1 MQRFIVSV
9 LCASVFFTGLGFLV
23 EKTNASFKSDEK
35 ALDLL
40 RRARVA
46 IGGDSAIGG
55 VKSMTITGKMT
66 KTFEVEGAARSENGE
81 MEINF
86 ELPNKMS
93 RKIKLG
99 SGDGNELID
108 KQVDVVVMRKEADG
122 DNLQFKTESGDGS
135 GTRQFRIMKKDGTTE
150 DVKIDGKTPFV
161 LRKTDDN
168 VIVSED
174 GKTADVD
181 GKKVVVRRA
190 DALVSGDKMRSNE
203 LFRTTLALLLSAP
216 EGTDVSYT
224 YAGEGAVDGVMCDII
239 AANDGGSTIKLY
251 LDKSSSLPRM
261 ISYQAPKPF
270 MIFMRKDDKTPP
282 TDGETRT
289 FVRRLETPEAPEMA
303 EFQIKFS
310 DFRAVNGL
318 QLPFKWTQ
326 TVNGKT
332 DETIDISA
340 YEINPANIAEK
351 LKEVPTRTFVRVQKD
366 Q

>member
-9 LCASVFFTGLGFLV
+9 LCAAVFFTGLGFLV

-55 VKSMTITGKMT
+55 VKSMTINGKMT
-66 KTFEVEGAARSENGE
+66 KTFEVEGAARTENGE

-99 SGDGNELID
+99 SGNDDGLID
-108 KQVDVVVMRKEADG
+108 KQVDVVVMRKEAEG
-122 DNLQFKTESGDGS
+122 DNLQFKTEEGD
-135 GTRQFRIMKKDGTTE
+135 GTRQFRIVKKDGTTE
-150 DVKIDGKTPFV
+150 DVKIDGKTPIV
-161 LRKTDDN
+161 IRKTDGDT
-168 VIVSED
+168 IVSED
-174 GKTADVD
+174 GKTAEVD
-181 GKKVVVRRA
+181 GKKVVIRRA
-190 DALVSGDKMRSNE
+190 DGLVSGDKMRSNE
-203 LFRTTLALLLSAP
+203 LFRTTFALLLSAP

-224 YAGEGAVDGVMCDII
+224 YAGEGAIDGVMCDII
-239 AANDGGSTIKLY
+239 AANDGGSTIKLF
-251 LDKSSSLPRM
+251 LDKSTSLPRM

-270 MIFMRKDDKTPP
+270 MIFMRKDDKNPP
-282 TDGETRT
+282 ADGETRV
-289 FVRRLETPEAPEMA
+289 FQRKLEAPEMA

-310 DFRAVNGL
+310 DYRTVNGL

-326 TVNGKT
+326 SVGGKT
-332 DETIDISA
+332 DETIDITA
-340 YEINPANIAEK
+340 YEINPANIAER
-351 LKEVPTRTFVRVQKD
+351 LKEVPTRTFVRIQKD